1 MNVTT
6 TLRWFAALGLALAV
20 GSVPAH
26 NPPRTDLQ
34 RPESFLRE
42 VFGEQVP
49 ESETIW
55 MAGDVVPRVRA
66 ILGHKP
72 LQLRIP
78 YWRRGGRTAW
88 VLEESVEGAPV
99 TAGVVMEGTRI
110 AQVRILV
117 YGARHGRD
125 VTTPGFLNQFK
136 GASLNGPHQTLD
148 RVIRDDAGVGHPAE
162 LIIGLARLV
171 LYLNEQTLSA
181 ADAQPGWSP

>member
-6 TLRWFAALGLALAV
+6 TLRWFAALGLALAA

-88 VLEESVEGAPV
+88 VLEESMEGAPV
-99 TAGVVMEGTRI
+99 TAGVVIGGHADR
-110 AQVRILV
+110 ASKDSGVWRP
-117 YGARHGRD
+117 AWAGRD
-125 VTTPGFLNQFK
+125 DT
-136 GASLNGPHQTLD
+136 
-148 RVIRDDAGVGHPAE
+148 GVSESVQG
-162 LIIGLARLV
+162 GLAQRP
-171 LYLNEQTLSA
+171 A
-181 ADAQPGWSP
+181 PDPGSRDSR